1 MIQILVGSQMGAAE
15 YVAEQVAETMVLG
28 GYEVTLHL
36 TPDLDQITNSNCWLL
51 ITSTYGAGD
60 LPDNIQPFADRL
72 AQDRTDLTTVSFAVI
87 TLGDSSYDTFCQA
100 GRTLSQL
107 LQQLGAKPVLPPLE
121 IDVQEVELPEDQALV
136 WLPLLLDRLNKD
148 GSLVHSY
155 THAIQK

>member
-28 GYEVTLHL
+28 GYEVNLHL
-36 TPDLDQITNSNCWLL
+36 TPDLDQIASSTNWLL

-72 AQDRTDLTTVSFAVI
+72 AQDRPDLTTVSFAVI

-100 GRTLSQL
+100 GRTFSQL
-107 LQQLGAKPVLPPLE
+107 LQQLGAKPLLPALE
-121 IDVQEVELPEDQALV
+121 IDVQDADLPEDQALV
-136 WLPLLLDRLNKD
+136 WLPELLARLQHD
-148 GSLVHSY
+148 
-155 THAIQK
+155 